1 MRTGAPGEL
10 PVVDSNPRGGTPAG
24 LERRSADGGTV
35 IRIRAGESLTEE
47 CAREL
52 ASDRFGTVALAPL
65 LWQGDLPGDE
75 RGAPMFVRDLGPDK
89 NARVR
94 AAHPDRAPCVF
105 VPRTVGAP
113 PELVPYEEA
122 MRVLWGGS

>member
-1 MRTGAPGEL
+1 MREGASGEL
-10 PVVDSNPRGGTPAG
+10 PVVDSNPRAGTPAG

-35 IRIRAGESLTEE
+35 IRIRTGESLTEE

-89 NARVR
+89 NTLVR
-94 AAHPDRAPCVF
+94 AAYPDRAPFVF
-105 VPRTVGAP
+105 VPRAAGAA
-113 PELVPYEEA
+113 PELVPYDEA